1 MHEAVITGLLWIGFG
16 GTHLGLSLTPIRN
29 RLVRALGEGGYV
41 VLYSAVAIA
50 TFAGLVHYVALHRF
64 TDPQASF
71 AMSIPPIHG
80 AFLVLSVF
88 GFSLFVTGVVGY
100 PGLPMAVFRHRTMPA
115 RGVQQITRHPF
126 FSGIALWAAAHTLLA
141 PSRVTF
147 VFFVGVILLAFIG
160 GLHQDRR
167 LIAELGE
174 PYRSYVAS
182 TSFWPFVAVA
192 TRRQRIVM
200 SEQPWLSYALGVGAS
215 LALYQVHAHI
225 FDYGGAYVI
234 VSVSLGSVGAI
245 VGSRVR
251 AARRKER

>member
-1 MHEAVITGLLWIGFG
+1 MQEAVITGLLWIGFG
-16 GTHLGLSLTPIRN
+16 GTHLGLSLAPVRK

-41 VLYSAVAIA
+41 ILYSVVAIA
-50 TFAGLVHYVALHRF
+50 TFAALVHYVALHRF
-64 TDPQASF
+64 ADPQASL

-80 AFLVLSVF
+80 ALLVLSVF

-147 VFFVGVILLAFIG
+147 VFFFGVILLAFIG
-160 GLHQDRR
+160 GMHQDRR
-167 LIAELGE
+167 LVAELGE

-200 SEQPWLSYALGVGAS
+200 SEQPWLGYAFGVVAS
-215 LALYQVHAHI
+215 LGLYQVHDHI

-234 VSVSLGSVGAI
+234 LSVSLGSVAAI
-245 VGSRVR
+245 LSSRVR
-251 AARRKER
+251 AARQKER